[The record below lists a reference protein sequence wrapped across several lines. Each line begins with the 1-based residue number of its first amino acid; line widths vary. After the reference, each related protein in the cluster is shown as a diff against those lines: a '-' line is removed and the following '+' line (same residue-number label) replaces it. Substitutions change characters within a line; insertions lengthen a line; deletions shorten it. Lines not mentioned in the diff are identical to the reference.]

1 MTKPPALQAVV
12 FDLDG
17 LMFNTE
23 ELYQQ
28 VDTLLLARRGKPCE
42 TQLLDKMMGRKTDV
56 ALQILIDWH
65 QLDDTVEML
74 TDEAAEIFAELL
86 PRQLAPMP
94 GLIELLD
101 ALKSAQIP
109 KGIATSSSRPFVTN
123 VLGRFQLE
131 NRFAFVLSGD
141 DIARGKPEPDVYL
154 LAAKKHGVLPE
165 RMMVLEDSQ
174 IGCRA
179 ATAAGTFAVAVPH
192 GRSKQHT
199 FPGVKFVADSLAD
212 LRIYESLGL
221 PVSGK

>member
-1 MTKPPALQAVV
+1 MRSTLQAVV

-42 TQLLDKMMGRKTDV
+42 TQLLDKMMGRKTDI

-86 PRQLAPMP
+86 PRKLALMP
-94 GLIELLD
+94 GLLKLLD
-101 ALKSAQIP
+101 ALESAQIS

-123 VLGRFQLE
+123 VLGQFQLE
-131 NRFAFVLSGD
+131 HRFAFVLTGD
-141 DIARGKPEPDVYL
+141 DIVHGKPKPDVYL
-154 LAAKKHGVLPE
+154 LAAEKHGVLPE
-165 RMMVLEDSQ
+165 QMMVLEDSQ

-179 ATAAGTFAVAVPH
+179 ATAASTFAVAVPY
-192 GRSKQHT
+192 GRSTQHM
-199 FPGVKFVADSLAD
+199 FPDVQFVADSLAD
-212 LRIYESLGL
+212 LRIYEALGL
-221 PVSGK
+221 PVGGK